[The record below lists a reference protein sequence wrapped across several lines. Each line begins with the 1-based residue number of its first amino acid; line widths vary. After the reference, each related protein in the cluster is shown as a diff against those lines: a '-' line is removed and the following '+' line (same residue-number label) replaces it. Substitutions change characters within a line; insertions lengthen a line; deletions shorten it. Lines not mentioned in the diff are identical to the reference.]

1 MSLGRTQGSASIGR
15 HAIGPSLR
23 YVSRK
28 RTRGAERELVAE
40 AVISCIRWTISGD
53 RRPCAVGKQG
63 RVSDA
68 ARTELDVVG
77 RMDLRPVWADGA
89 LRMRWATMG
98 AVWVLVC
105 GGRYMWRLPDPVRIL
120 LVTAEEEG
128 VAVAVGSVTRPPK
141 ERWDGGMDFLWT
153 KEKPSTDLSKA
164 ASARRTAK
172 HESRDGAM
180 VELLCSCGT
189 GLGIN
194 RSK

>member
-1 MSLGRTQGSASIGR
+1 M
-15 HAIGPSLR
+15 
-23 YVSRK
+23 
-28 RTRGAERELVAE
+28 
-40 AVISCIRWTISGD
+40 C
-53 RRPCAVGKQG
+53 
-63 RVSDA
+63 
-68 ARTELDVVG
+68 
-77 RMDLRPVWADGA
+77 
-89 LRMRWATMG
+89 
-98 AVWVLVC
+98 
-105 GGRYMWRLPDPVRIL
+105 RLPDPVRIL

-180 VELLCSCGT
+180 VELLFSCGT